1 MIIIALW
8 LKLAPM
14 YNRVQVLAPVVL
26 LAAPAAARVV
36 RAHLLIQIKI
46 SLAMKTITTKITIK
60 RRRSNRQNS

>member
-8 LKLAPM
+8 LKLTPM

-26 LAAPAAARVV
+26 LAVPAAARVV
-36 RAHLLIQIKI
+36 RARLLIQIRI
-46 SLAMKTITTKITIK
+46 SLAMKITITIK